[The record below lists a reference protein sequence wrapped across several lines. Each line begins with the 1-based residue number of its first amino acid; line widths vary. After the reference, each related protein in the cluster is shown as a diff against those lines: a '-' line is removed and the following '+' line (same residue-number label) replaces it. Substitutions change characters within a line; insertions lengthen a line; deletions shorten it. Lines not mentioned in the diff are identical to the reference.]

1 VAFGWSFVVVGA
13 PAAADD
19 PGRGASM
26 TQRRGG
32 IPLARASRLQTISSV
47 IFTVAAQVASFAG
60 IAYFGSGQ
68 PDAGIALGQ
77 VP

>member
-1 VAFGWSFVVVGA
+1 
-13 PAAADD
+13 
-19 PGRGASM
+19 M